1 MSAVKKLLR
10 RQTFG
15 TNLSAHHRH
24 PTTSRKHKLRV
35 ERLRAFIQDITTQK
49 HYNTDYHKQKEL
61 LDALRDIGNDMFD
74 NTSSKKKK
82 TIGNFITL
90 DGPFVLMDLIAALV
104 PHKKS
109 GRVGCGGQS
118 GPKYGVGV
126 THLLNELCSILRE
139 LLYDFPGLAHVS
151 TVGSIDFV
159 NLIVDH
165 LLGINNAD
173 TAMVLLEEIV
183 AYRTETFRL
192 ANIPNFQQIVMTLS
206 SRQLAL
212 FMRLFAILIFEP
224 ESKHE
229 DHEESAGGG
238 GGGGGGGAAGGGGGA
253 PLGTLVCFND
263 VAIFV
268 AGFPPVP

>member
-1 MSAVKKLLR
+1 MHSLANSHCKH
-10 RQTFG
+10 
-15 TNLSAHHRH
+15 NLSAWFEQLDDKPEQVQPNSFVCSIAAGTDHLHRDLRQLMGN
-24 PTTSRKHKLRV
+24 RKP
-35 ERLRAFIQDITTQK
+35 E
-49 HYNTDYHKQKEL
+49 
-61 LDALRDIGNDMFD
+61 
-74 NTSSKKKK
+74 KKKI
-82 TIGNFITL
+82 IGDFITL

-212 FMRLFAILIFEP
+212 FMRLFAILIF
-224 ESKHE
+224 
-229 DHEESAGGG
+229 
-238 GGGGGGGAAGGGGGA
+238 
-253 PLGTLVCFND
+253 
-263 VAIFV
+263 
-268 AGFPPVP
+268 